1 MHALLQSAI
10 AHHQANRLDEAARL
24 YRAVL
29 DADPDQADAH
39 NNLGLALQQLGS
51 AEEAVAHFE
60 AALERKPFWPT
71 PYLNL
76 GQLVRDQGRA
86 YEALAAYR
94 EGVRLCPG
102 APALHDALGQL
113 LLQLGQPDE
122 ALPHCQEAV
131 RLGPGQPA
139 ALVNLGNALAAL
151 GRRDEAGACY
161 LQAVQLAP
169 DLALPR
175 ARLGRL
181 LQEQGRL
188 DEALTWLQQAVQL
201 APAEPTFHCDL
212 AGVLYDLE
220 RPDEAVAA
228 FREAVRLRPAY
239 PEALNSLGYVLQDQG
254 EMGEALAAYDAA
266 VAARPDYADAFLN
279 RGLLLSETGEMAQA
293 VASFR
298 EALRHDSHHPE
309 ALGALAL
316 ALRDKLPAEEQ
327 AAAERVLAH
336 PRVPGQ
342 RRAVLQYGLA
352 QVFDARGQYGRAAEL
367 AGRANE
373 HYLEAAR
380 QRGSPYSPE
389 EHRQYVDQ
397 LIAAFSPAHFE
408 RVRGWGLDTDVPV
421 FVVGLPRSGTSLVEQ
436 ILASH
441 PRVHGAGELIYMRSA
456 YRSLPAL
463 VGRQAPGVECV
474 EALNRD
480 TVRLL
485 AAGYLDRVRRLAPDA
500 ARVVDKMPDN
510 YLMLGLIATLLPRA
524 RVIHLR
530 RDLRDVGL
538 SCWLTHFKHIRW
550 ACDLVHIGTRARE
563 YLRLM
568 EHWRQV
574 LPILMLEIDYEEV
587 VADLEGSARKL
598 VAWCGLGWDPA
609 CLAFHRTKRV
619 VRTASMTQVREPL
632 YARSVG
638 RWKHYR
644 EVLEPLLQ
652 LLPPR
657 DAGG

>member
-1 MHALLQSAI
+1 MQALLQSAV
-10 AHHQANRLDEAARL
+10 AHHQAGRLDEAVRL
-24 YRAVL
+24 YRAAL
-29 DADPDQADAH
+29 AAAPDQADAH
-39 NNLGLALQQLGS
+39 NNLGLALQQQGD
-51 AEEAVAHFE
+51 AEEAATHFE
-60 AALERKPFWPT
+60 AALERQPFWPT

-76 GQLVRDQGRA
+76 GQLLRDRGREH
-86 YEALAAYR
+86 EALAAYR
-94 EGVRLCPG
+94 EGARLCPG
-102 APALHDALGQL
+102 SAALRDALGQL
-113 LLQLGQPDE
+113 LLRLGQPDE
-122 ALPHCQEAV
+122 ALLECQEAV
-131 RLGPGQPA
+131 RLGPAQPA

-151 GRRDEAGACY
+151 GRRDEAAACY

-169 DLALPR
+169 EMALPR
-175 ARLGRL
+175 ARLGRM

-188 DEALTWLQQAVQL
+188 DEALAFLQEAVRL
-201 APAEPTFHCDL
+201 APAEPTFRCDL
-212 AGVLYDLE
+212 AGVLYELE

-228 FREAVRLRPAY
+228 FREALRLRPAY

-254 EMGEALAAYDAA
+254 EMREALAAYDAA

-279 RGLLLSETGEMAQA
+279 RGLLLSEMGELAQA

-298 EALRHDSHHPE
+298 EALRHDPYHPE
-309 ALGALAL
+309 ALGALAQ
-316 ALRDKLPAEEQ
+316 ALRAKLPAEEQ
-327 AAAERVLAH
+327 AAAERALAH

-352 QVFDARGQYGRAAEL
+352 QVFDARGQYGRAADL
-367 AGRANE
+367 ARLANE

-380 QRGSPYSPE
+380 RRGSPYSPE

-397 LIAAFSPAHFE
+397 LIAAFSPAHFA
-408 RVRGWGLDTDVPV
+408 RVRGWGLDTEVPV

-441 PRVHGAGELIYMRSA
+441 PRVHGAGELTDMRAA

-463 VGRQAPGVECV
+463 VGKQAPGVECV
-474 EALNRD
+474 AALDRE

-485 AAGYLDRVRRLAPDA
+485 AAGYLDRVRRLAPGA
-500 ARVVDKMPDN
+500 ARIVDKMPDN
-510 YLMLGLIATLLPRA
+510 DLMLGLIATLLPRA
-524 RVIHLR
+524 RLIHVR

-550 ACDLVHIGTRARE
+550 ACDLAHIGTRARE

-568 EHWRQV
+568 EHWRRA
-574 LPILMLEIDYEEV
+574 LPVPMLEIDYEEV

-598 VAWCGLGWDPA
+598 VAWCGLEWDAA
-609 CLAFHRTKRV
+609 CLAFHETKRV

-638 RWKHYR
+638 RWQRYR
-644 EVLEPLLQ
+644 EALGPLLQ
-652 LLPPR
+652 LLPPG
-657 DAGG
+657 DA